1 MSESSRPNA
10 ISEATVDMSERVVLS
25 NKHAFEL
32 MIGAQQI
39 MLEEL
44 LFAGNEA
51 LERARTE
58 THLLAEFASKLA
70 SVHSVRGIQAMVQE
84 CGRHQIDFLRRDSER
99 VYKHGQRM
107 IDAGVNLMGLRWR
120 T

>member
-1 MSESSRPNA
+1 MSESSGPNA

-25 NKHAFEL
+25 NKHTFEL
-32 MIGAQQI
+32 IVGSQQI

-58 THLLAEFASKLA
+58 THLLAEFASKMA
-70 SVHSVRGIQAMVQE
+70 SVHSVQGIQAMVQE
-84 CGRHQIDFLRRDSER
+84 CGRHQIDFLRRNIER
-99 VYKHGQRM
+99 F
-107 IDAGVNLMGLRWR
+107 AGGGLVM
-120 T
+120 